1 MIVVGA
7 QHQPKVVDTQR
18 RVGDVVTIR
27 SSVSRGLKCGDYI
40 VTVVV
45 TMKSL
50 CNLVTA
56 GIVFI

>member
-40 VTVVV
+40 VVVV

-56 GIVFI
+56 GIIFI